1 MGRNIITD
9 ALIRTFYLSRVEM
22 LSPGDGLKLLNK
34 AYGDKVGPRL
44 YSEFDLADVPGWFSR
59 LEPEHKSVFLTN
71 PVFYNTTRLNHFPMP
86 TPEQRLDQLEPVIGE
101 MLAKQDETAAKV
113 ERVSAQVRQLTVVVT
128 NSLTTQSDN
137 IEFLLTRTQQLTE
150 GQARL
155 EQGQSELKQQVNQG
169 FAQIVALIN
178 ERLK

>member
-1 MGRNIITD
+1 MFILMNMMFTKAGR
-9 ALIRTFYLSRVEM
+9 
-22 LSPGDGLKLLNK
+22 
-34 AYGDKVGPRL
+34 
-44 YSEFDLADVPGWFSR
+44 FSIKR
-59 LEPEHKSVFLTN
+59 
-71 PVFYNTTRLNHFPMP
+71 NTIYPHPMP
-86 TPEQRLDQLEPVIGE
+86 SPEQRLDQLEPVISE

-155 EQGQSELKQQVNQG
+155 DQGQSELKEQVNQG
-169 FAQIVALIN
+169 FAQLVMLIN
-178 ERLK
+178 EKLK

>member
-1 MGRNIITD
+1 VRLPAAIN
-9 ALIRTFYLSRVEM
+9 F
-22 LSPGDGLKLLNK
+22 SPGQDHKIFLL
-34 AYGDKVGPRL
+34 
-44 YSEFDLADVPGWFSR
+44 S
-59 LEPEHKSVFLTN
+59 T
-71 PVFYNTTRLNHFPMP
+71 MP
-86 TPEQRLDQLEPVIGE
+86 SPEQRLDQLEPVISE

-137 IEFLLTRTQQLTE
+137 IEFLLTQTQQLTE

-155 EQGQSELKQQVNQG
+155 EQGQTELKQHVNQG
-169 FAQIVALIN
+169 FTQIITLIN

>member
-101 MLAKQDETAAKV
+101 ILAKQDETAAKV

>member
-1 MGRNIITD
+1 
-9 ALIRTFYLSRVEM
+9 M